1 MLKFRGVK
9 YYLLSNITR
18 ILLGKLRKY
27 HKLEEQ
33 LLVFSNDFIGEEI
46 FSYGVYEKNEISIII
61 TSLDFDLSKNNALD
75 IGANIGNHAVQFSN
89 YFKDIYCFEP
99 NKTVFD
105 VLKINTRNRTNTHLY
120 NFGLSDQNTISYLN
134 IPDYNF
140 GGASVTASKAKNT
153 IEIELKICD
162 DIFDKEFALVKID
175 IEGHEPQ
182 ALRGMRKLIAKN
194 KPIICF
200 ELINTLDSGQDIIKE
215 LKELGY
221 KNFYIPYEP
230 RFFMRRK
237 SNSYTM
243 TFLYRLFFKQK
254 RKLVEVTNFNK
265 RFYNLIL
272 CEQKDSMHRIKK
284 DSIRN

>member
-27 HKLEEQ
+27 HEREEQ
-33 LLVFSNDFIGEEI
+33 LLVFSSDFIGEEI

-61 TSLDFDLSKNNALD
+61 ASLDFDLSKNNALD
-75 IGANIGNHAVQFSN
+75 IGANIGNHSVQFSS
-89 YFKDIYCFEP
+89 YFNRVYSFEP
-99 NKTVFD
+99 NKIIYE
-105 VLKINTRNRTNTHLY
+105 VLEINIRKHPNIHPY
-120 NFGLSDQNTISYLN
+120 NVGLSDENTNSYLS
-134 IPDYNF
+134 IPNHNF
-140 GGASVTASKAKNT
+140 GGATVTSEKEEDVV
-153 IEIELKICD
+153 EIHLKVLD
-162 DIFDKEFALVKID
+162 DFFDKEFSLVKID

-243 TFLYRLFFKQK
+243 TFLYHLFFKQK

-272 CEQKDSMHRIKK
+272 CEQKDSIYRIKK